1 MKFRHFLSLLVA
13 GGLSLSAAAQ
23 SQGYIDGIDYYKVGQ
38 YSNAKEIL
46 SKTLNDAQTDKAKAY
61 YYLGQIALA
70 QKDNTTAKECFD
82 NGIAANPDCA
92 YNYVGLGALA
102 LRNGDKK
109 AAEDNFK
116 QALKLGK
123 KNHEITVDIARA
135 YYKADPV
142 AYASDVRKYL
152 DKANKES
159 KFSEPS
165 IFILEGDMLVDQ
177 QKFGEAAAQYEQA
190 ITADPENPEGY
201 VNYAHSYFGVNPEFS
216 IQKLQ
221 EFLQKQ
227 PNSALGQ
234 RELAEKYYDANYWD
248 KAAEQYGQYIKNPN
262 HFPQDEARYSVL
274 LYFGKKY
281 PESLAVADRLLA
293 SQPDNFMMQR
303 LRMLDYSGME
313 QWADAVK
320 AGEQFFAKN
329 PNGDFNANDYAK
341 YAEALN
347 KNGQDSIATVVLT
360 DAVKKLPN
368 EASLWD
374 QYSIALTA
382 AKNYPEAADAYAK
395 YLSLTENPS
404 VGDYFTAAGY
414 YLNVASGYQKEGKT
428 EEAKTAADKG
438 LEFMNKV
445 VATAEPVPVLYQR
458 IAHLN
463 RMGNNDVVNEATMAA
478 YDKMLELLNAD
489 ESNLQKPASLNMYRE
504 CYYTLNKYYRELKD
518 MEKATEMAD
527 LYRKYT
533 EILEQ
538 LNQ

>member
-1 MKFRHFLSLLVA
+1 MRFKLILSLLVA
-13 GGLSLSAAAQ
+13 GGLSAAAQ
-23 SQGYIDGIDYYKVGQ
+23 SQGYIDGIDYYKAGQ

-46 SKTLNDAQTDKAKAY
+46 TRTINDAQTDKAKSY
-61 YYLGQIALA
+61 YYLGQIDVV
-70 QKDNTTAKECFD
+70 QKNYNEAKANFD
-82 NGIAANPDCA
+82 KGIQIDPACP

-102 LRNGDKK
+102 LRNNDKK
-109 AAEDNFK
+109 AAEENFK

-165 IFILEGDMLVDQ
+165 IFILEGDMLLDQ
-177 QKFGEAAAQYEQA
+177 KKFGEAAAMYEQA

-281 PESLAVADRLLA
+281 PESLAVADRLLS

-303 LRMLDYSGME
+303 LRMLNYSGME

-341 YAEALN
+341 YAEALG
-347 KNGQDSIATVVLT
+347 KSGADSTALVVL
-360 DAVKKLPN
+360 DHAVKKLPDD
-368 EASLWD
+368 AALWD
-374 QYSIALTA
+374 LYSVALTN
-382 AKNYPEAADAYAK
+382 AKDYPAAADAYSK
-395 YLSLTENPS
+395 FLSLTEEPS

-414 YLNVASGYQKEGKT
+414 YLNVASGYQKEGKAD
-428 EEAKTAADKG
+428 EARTAAEKG

-445 VATAEPVPVLYQR
+445 TATAEPVPVLYQR

-463 RMGNNDVVNEATMAA
+463 RMANNDVVNDATIAA
-478 YDKMLELLNAD
+478 YNKMIELLNAD
-489 ESNLQKPASLNMYRE
+489 PANLEKNSALNMYRE
-504 CYYTLNKYYRELKD
+504 CYYTLNKYYRDIKD
-518 MEKATEMAD
+518 TEKATEMAD
-527 LYRKYT
+527 LFRKYT
-533 EILEQ
+533 EIQENLAQ
-538 LNQ
+538 

>member
-1 MKFRHFLSLLVA
+1 MRFKLILSLLVA
-13 GGLSLSAAAQ
+13 GGLSAAAQ
-23 SQGYIDGIDYYKVGQ
+23 SQGYIDGIDYYKAGQ

-46 SKTLNDAQTDKAKAY
+46 TRTINDAQTDKAKSY
-61 YYLGQIALA
+61 YYLGQIDVV
-70 QKDNTTAKECFD
+70 QKNYNEAKANFD
-82 NGIAANPDCA
+82 KGIQIDPACP

-102 LRNGDKK
+102 LRNNDKK
-109 AAEDNFK
+109 AAEENFK

-165 IFILEGDMLVDQ
+165 IFILEGDMLLDQ
-177 QKFGEAAAQYEQA
+177 KKFGEAAAMYEQA

-281 PESLAVADRLLA
+281 PESLAVADRLLS

-329 PNGDFNANDYAK
+329 PNGDFNANDYAR
-341 YAEALN
+341 YAEALG
-347 KNGQDSIATVVLT
+347 KSGADSTALVVL
-360 DAVKKLPN
+360 DHAVKKLPDD
-368 EASLWD
+368 AALWD
-374 QYSIALTA
+374 LYSVALTN
-382 AKNYPEAADAYAK
+382 AKDYPAAADAYSK
-395 YLSLTENPS
+395 FLSLTEEPS

-414 YLNVASGYQKEGKT
+414 YLNVASGYQKEGKAD
-428 EEAKTAADKG
+428 EARTAAEKG

-445 VATAEPVPVLYQR
+445 TATAEPVPVLYQR

-463 RMGNNDVVNEATMAA
+463 RMANNDVVNDATIAA
-478 YDKMLELLNAD
+478 YNRMIELLNAD
-489 ESNLQKPASLNMYRE
+489 PANLKKNSALNMYRE
-504 CYYTLNKYYRELKD
+504 CYYTLNKYYRDIKD
-518 MEKATEMAD
+518 TEKATEMAD
-527 LYRKYT
+527 LFRKYT
-533 EILEQ
+533 EIQENLAQ
-538 LNQ
+538 

>member
-1 MKFRHFLSLLVA
+1 MKFKLILSLLVA
-13 GGLSLSAAAQ
+13 GGLSAAAQ
-23 SQGYIDGIDYYKVGQ
+23 SQGYIDGIDYYKAGQ

-46 SKTLNDAQTDKAKAY
+46 NRTINDAQTDKAKAY
-61 YYLGQIALA
+61 YYLGQVAVA
-70 QKDNTTAKECFD
+70 QKNNAEAKANFD
-82 NGIAANPDCA
+82 KGIQADPDCP
-92 YNYVGLGALA
+92 YNYVGLGALE
-102 LRNGDKK
+102 LRNGNKK

-123 KNHEITVDIARA
+123 KNHEVTVDIARA

-152 DKANKES
+152 DKANKDS

-165 IFILEGDMLVDQ
+165 VFILEGDMLRDQ
-177 QKFGEAAAQYEQA
+177 QKFGEAAAMYEQA

-262 HFPQDEARYSVL
+262 HFPEDEARYSVL
-274 LYFGKKY
+274 LYFGNKY
-281 PESLAVADRLLA
+281 PESLEVADKLLA
-293 SQPDNFMMQR
+293 TQPDNFMMQR
-303 LRMLDYSGME
+303 LRMLNYSGME
-313 QWADAVK
+313 QWDNAIK
-320 AGEQFFAKN
+320 AAEQFFAKN
-329 PNGDFNANDYAK
+329 PGGDFNANDYAK

-347 KNGQDSIATVVLT
+347 KNGADSTAIEVLAA
-360 DAVKKLPN
+360 AVQKLP
-368 EASLWD
+368 EEPALWD
-374 QYSIALTA
+374 QYSIALTN
-382 AKNYPEAADAYAK
+382 AKNYPAAADAYAK
-395 YLSLTENPS
+395 FISLTEKPS
-404 VGDYFTAAGY
+404 PAEYATAAGY
-414 YLNVASGYQKEGKT
+414 YLNVAVGYQKEGKAA
-428 EEAKTAADKG
+428 EARAAADKG
-438 LEFMNKV
+438 LEMMDKTL
-445 VATAEPVPVLYQR
+445 ATAEPIPLLYQR
-458 IAHLN
+458 KAHLH
-463 RMGNNDVVNEATMAA
+463 RIGNNDVVDDATLAA

-489 ESNLQKPASLNMYRE
+489 PANLQKPNALNMYRE

-518 MEKATEMAD
+518 MDKATEMAE

-533 EILEQ
+533 EIQENLAQ
-538 LNQ
+538 

>member
-1 MKFRHFLSLLVA
+1 MKFKLILSLLVA
-13 GGLSLSAAAQ
+13 GGLSAAAQ
-23 SQGYIDGIDYYKVGQ
+23 SQGYIDGIDYYKAGQ

-46 SKTLNDAQTDKAKAY
+46 NRTINDAQTDKAKAY
-61 YYLGQIALA
+61 YYLGQVAVA
-70 QKDNTTAKECFD
+70 QKNNAEAKANFD
-82 NGIAANPDCA
+82 KGIQADCP
-92 YNYVGLGALA
+92 YNYVGLGALE
-102 LRNGDKK
+102 LRNGNKK

-123 KNHEITVDIARA
+123 KNHEVTVDIARA

-152 DKANKES
+152 DKANKDS

-165 IFILEGDMLVDQ
+165 VFILEGDMLLDQ
-177 QKFGEAAAQYEQA
+177 QKFGEAAAMYEQA

-262 HFPQDEARYSVL
+262 HFPEDEARYSVL
-274 LYFGKKY
+274 LYFGNKY
-281 PESLAVADRLLA
+281 PESLEVADKLLA
-293 SQPDNFMMQR
+293 TQPDNFMMQR
-303 LRMLDYSGME
+303 LRMLNYSGME
-313 QWADAVK
+313 QWDNAIK
-320 AGEQFFAKN
+320 AAEQFFAKN
-329 PNGDFNANDYAK
+329 PGGDFNANDYAK

-347 KNGQDSIATVVLT
+347 KNGADSTAIEVLAA
-360 DAVKKLPN
+360 AVQKLP
-368 EASLWD
+368 EEPALWD
-374 QYSIALTA
+374 QYSIALTN
-382 AKNYPEAADAYAK
+382 AKNYPAAADAYAK
-395 YLSLTENPS
+395 FISLTEKPS
-404 VGDYFTAAGY
+404 PAEYATAAGY
-414 YLNVASGYQKEGKT
+414 YLNVAVGYQKEGKAA
-428 EEAKTAADKG
+428 EARAAADKG
-438 LEFMNKV
+438 LEMMDKTL
-445 VATAEPVPVLYQR
+445 ATAEPIPLLYQR
-458 IAHLN
+458 KAHLH
-463 RMGNNDVVNEATMAA
+463 RIGNNDVVDDATLAA

-489 ESNLQKPASLNMYRE
+489 PANLQKPNALNMYRE

-518 MEKATEMAD
+518 MDKATEMAE

-533 EILEQ
+533 EIQENLAQ
-538 LNQ
+538 

>member
-1 MKFRHFLSLLVA
+1 MRFKLILSLLVA
-13 GGLSLSAAAQ
+13 GGLSAAAQ
-23 SQGYIDGIDYYKVGQ
+23 SQGYIDGIDYYKAGQ

-46 SKTLNDAQTDKAKAY
+46 TRTINDAQTDKAKSY
-61 YYLGQIALA
+61 YYLGQIDVV
-70 QKDNTTAKECFD
+70 QKNYNEAKANFD
-82 NGIAANPDCA
+82 KGIQIDPACP

-102 LRNGDKK
+102 LRNNDKK
-109 AAEDNFK
+109 AAEENFK

-165 IFILEGDMLVDQ
+165 IFILEGDMLLDQ
-177 QKFGEAAAQYEQA
+177 KKFGEAAAMYEQA

-281 PESLAVADRLLA
+281 PESLAVADRLLS

-341 YAEALN
+341 YAEALG
-347 KNGQDSIATVVLT
+347 KSGADSTALVVL
-360 DAVKKLPN
+360 DHAVKKLPDD
-368 EASLWD
+368 AALWD
-374 QYSIALTA
+374 LYSVALTN
-382 AKNYPEAADAYAK
+382 AKDYPAAADAYSK
-395 YLSLTENPS
+395 FLSLTEEPS
-404 VGDYFTAAGY
+404 VGDYFIAAGY
-414 YLNVASGYQKEGKT
+414 YLNVASGYQKEGKAD
-428 EEAKTAADKG
+428 EARTAAEKG

-445 VATAEPVPVLYQR
+445 TATAEPVPVLYQR

-463 RMGNNDVVNEATMAA
+463 RMANNDVVNDATIAA
-478 YDKMLELLNAD
+478 YNKMIELLNAD
-489 ESNLQKPASLNMYRE
+489 PANLEKNSALNMYRE
-504 CYYTLNKYYRELKD
+504 CYYTLNKYYRDIKD
-518 MEKATEMAD
+518 TEKATEMAD
-527 LYRKYT
+527 LFRKYT
-533 EILEQ
+533 EIQENLAQ
-538 LNQ
+538 